1 MLDTSSP
8 QPLYRQIKQR
18 IIVGIAGGDYPTAS
32 RLPSENDLVR
42 ELGVSR
48 MTVHRALR
56 ELTQE
61 GVLIRVPGV
70 GTFVGEPKQRSSFL
84 EVRDIREEIR
94 GRGNMHRA
102 DVLTLEARPAPKS
115 ITTAFGE
122 ASGMDVFYSV
132 ILHFEDDLP
141 LQLERRF
148 VRPSFAPEYLGQ
160 DFTRVTSYEY
170 LQSCGPITEVE
181 HIVEAEAPSKS
192 TIGLLGLKAAEP
204 VLTLH
209 RRTWMGEEVV
219 TVNELLH
226 PGRRYSLASRYRYA
240 DRPDK

>member
-8 QPLYRQIKQR
+8 QPLYQQIKQR
-18 IIVGIAGGDYPTAS
+18 IMVGIAGGAYPTAS
-32 RLPSENDLVR
+32 RLPSENALVR

-70 GTFVGEPKQRSSFL
+70 GTFVEEPKQRSSFL

-94 GRGNMHRA
+94 GRGNTHRA
-102 DVLTLEARPAPKS
+102 EVLTLEARVAPKR
-115 ITTAFGE
+115 IAAAFGE
-122 ASGMDVFYSV
+122 AAGVEVFHSV
-132 ILHFEDDLP
+132 ILHFEDDVP

-148 VRPSFAPEYLGQ
+148 VRPSFAPDYLAQ
-160 DFTRVTSYEY
+160 DFTVVTSFEY

-181 HIVEAEAPSKS
+181 H
-192 TIGLLGLKAAEP
+192 
-204 VLTLH
+204 
-209 RRTWMGEEVV
+209 
-219 TVNELLH
+219 
-226 PGRRYSLASRYRYA
+226 
-240 DRPDK
+240 